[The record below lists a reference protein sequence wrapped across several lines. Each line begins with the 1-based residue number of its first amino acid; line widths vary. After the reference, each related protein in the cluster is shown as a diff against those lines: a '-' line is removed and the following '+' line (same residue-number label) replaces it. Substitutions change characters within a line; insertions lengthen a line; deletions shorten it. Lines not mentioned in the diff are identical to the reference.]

1 MLQRIGNRI
10 YERCRAGT
18 LTLPGFPEFSPV
30 VNALRSTNVQDRSKS
45 FRVTTQQHDTLL
57 ILEVYAKK
65 WLATES
71 TRERCEQAIKEH
83 NEEFNASD
91 KYWVEERQDS
101 VWTRTPK
108 HNMPTCPTVQTILCL
123 SEFSLWKVCWYIC
136 ILTLD
141 CLDLGMCWSIYP
153 PLPQRMLTQREAEVW
168 TFLGA
173 ISMAFFRK
181 KKENMYL

>member
-1 MLQRIGNRI
+1 MLRQDIAAGKAAVCGTLCLDHSGSEMLQRIGNRI

-101 VWTRTPK
+101 V
-108 HNMPTCPTVQTILCL
+108 
-123 SEFSLWKVCWYIC
+123 
-136 ILTLD
+136 
-141 CLDLGMCWSIYP
+141 
-153 PLPQRMLTQREAEVW
+153 
-168 TFLGA
+168 
-173 ISMAFFRK
+173 
-181 KKENMYL
+181 